1 MKEILQNLSA
11 EQLKCLFLLGGCI
24 VGIVIIYILYLL
36 WRPKRI
42 FISKSDEGTVSLS
55 KDSLNKIIESLARD
69 VGVKDKIRTK
79 VKCCRGIISIDIS
92 IRISRRQN
100 LADISR
106 ALREVLQNVLI
117 NNVGLAAVSKI
128 NIMVTEFQSESS
140 ASVCKGLCQKEPINQ
155 EVLNRSNDQE
165 SSL

>member
-11 EQLKCLFLLGGCI
+11 EQLKYLFLLGWCM
-24 VGIVIIYILYLL
+24 VGIAIIYVLYLL
-36 WRPKRI
+36 CRPKWI

-69 VGVKDKIRTK
+69 VGIRDKIHTK
-79 VKCCRGIISIDIS
+79 IKCCRGIISIDIS

-106 ALREVLQNVLI
+106 SLRETLQNVLI
-117 NNVGLAAVSKI
+117 NNIGLAAVRKI
-128 NIMVTEFQSESS
+128 NIIVAEFQSEGG
-140 ASVCKGLCQKEPINQ
+140 ACKGLCQKEPANQ
-155 EVLNRSNDQE
+155 EVPNNSNDQV
-165 SSL
+165 SNL